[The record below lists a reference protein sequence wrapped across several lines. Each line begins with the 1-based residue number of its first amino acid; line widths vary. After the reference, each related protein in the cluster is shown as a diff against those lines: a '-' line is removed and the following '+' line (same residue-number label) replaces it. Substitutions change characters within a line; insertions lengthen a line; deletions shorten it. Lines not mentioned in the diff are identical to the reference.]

1 MNILVNGSS
10 FSRGEHSWPTL
21 VQKHLDCDLVNLSVA
36 GCGNSYIQETTI
48 AELAQRQYDRVIV
61 MWTPFDRVDYK
72 VNNVELFAGT
82 IYNSK
87 YQSEQNDWPS
97 KVLHPVND
105 QDYVEKDWIFGC
117 GYINGEQDPALC
129 EAFHGYYKYTDR
141 WTQIYSNLM
150 RVISLQGFLKSI
162 DQPYLFTFARQF
174 REFPRYEHLYNL
186 LDRDNIYEVDLQAI
200 VRENNWFDSDGL
212 HPGPDAHRYY
222 AQEIIK
228 LL

>member
-10 FSRGEHSWPTL
+10 FSRGEHGWPNRL
-21 VQKHLDCDLVNLSVA
+21 QQQLGCGLVNLSVA
-36 GCGNSYIQETTI
+36 GCGNSYIHETTI
-48 AELAQRQYDRVIV
+48 NELAQRRYDKVII
-61 MWTPFDRVDYK
+61 MWTPFDRIDYK

-82 IYNSK
+82 TYNST
-87 YQSEQNDWPS
+87 YQSRQNDWPA
-97 KVLHPVND
+97 KILHPVND

-117 GYINGEQDPALC
+117 GYINGEQDPALR

-150 RVISLQGFLKSI
+150 RIISLQGFLKSI

-186 LDRDNIYEVDLQAI
+186 LDWENIYEIDLQAI
-200 VRENNWFDSDGL
+200 AREHNWFDPDGI
-212 HPGPDAHRYY
+212 HPGPEAHNQY
-222 AQEIIK
+222 ANAIAD